1 MECSSITAIGTG
13 WDTEI
18 FYRREY
24 YAQICGHPRLLQG
37 LPVLGGDLEICGI
50 IAREIRRR
58 DPEARVCALPV
69 ADGGEGTVD
78 AFLGALGGE
87 KVAVPCRDPYGR
99 PLTAHYGLFPDGKTA
114 VIEMAAAAGLPLVGE
129 DRRVADATTYG
140 VGQLIA
146 HALKR
151 GAERI
156 LLGLGGSATND
167 GGCGA
172 AAALGVEFLDA
183 EGKAFVPVGGTLR
196 RIAHIRVDGLLPAL
210 RQAEV
215 IAMCDIDNPLC
226 GESGAAAVFAPQKGA
241 DAATVRMLDEGLAHL
256 AAVIEKD
263 LGRSL
268 LTLPGGGA
276 AGGFGAGSVAFLGA
290 RLQMGIEA
298 VLDLTDFDRLAADAY
313 LVITGEGRLDSQS
326 LRGKVVVGVA
336 RRARALGVPVVAL
349 VGSSETDI
357 AAAYDAGVT
366 AVFPINP
373 APTTLSE
380 ALAHA
385 RTHLAF
391 TAENVLRF
399 ARCLEE
405 NR

>member
-1 MECSSITAIGTG
+1 MRKYVVIPDSFKGCLSSG
-13 WDTEI
+13 
-18 FYRREY
+18 
-24 YAQICGHPRLLQG
+24 
-37 LPVLGGDLEICGI
+37 EICGI
-50 IAREIRRR
+50 MAREIRRR

-313 LVITGEGRLDSQS
+313 LVITGEGQLDSQS

-385 RTHLAF
+385 RTRLAF

>member
-1 MECSSITAIGTG
+1 MRKYVVIPDSFKGCLSSG
-13 WDTEI
+13 
-18 FYRREY
+18 
-24 YAQICGHPRLLQG
+24 
-37 LPVLGGDLEICGI
+37 EICDI

-156 LLGLGGSATND
+156 ILGLGGSATND

-196 RIAHIRVDGLLPAL
+196 RIAHIRTGGLLPAL

-268 LTLPGGGA
+268 LTIPGGGA

-391 TAENVLRF
+391 AAENVLRF

>member
-1 MECSSITAIGTG
+1 MRKYVVIPDSFKGCLSSG
-13 WDTEI
+13 
-18 FYRREY
+18 
-24 YAQICGHPRLLQG
+24 
-37 LPVLGGDLEICGI
+37 EICGI

-87 KVAVPCRDPYGR
+87 KVAVPCRDPYGH

-129 DRRVADATTYG
+129 DRRVADTTTYG

-156 LLGLGGSATND
+156 ILGLGGSATND

-196 RIAHIRVDGLLPAL
+196 RIAHIRTDALLPAL

-256 AAVIEKD
+256 AAVIEMD

>member
-1 MECSSITAIGTG
+1 MRKYVVIPDSFKGCLSSG
-13 WDTEI
+13 
-18 FYRREY
+18 
-24 YAQICGHPRLLQG
+24 
-37 LPVLGGDLEICGI
+37 EICGI
-50 IAREIRRR
+50 IAREIRCR

-129 DRRVADATTYG
+129 DRRVADTTTYG

-156 LLGLGGSATND
+156 ILGLGGSATND

-183 EGKAFVPVGGTLR
+183 EGKTFVPVGGTLR
-196 RIAHIRVDGLLPAL
+196 RIAHIRTAGLLPAL

-241 DAATVRMLDEGLAHL
+241 DAATVCMLDEGLAHL

-263 LGRSL
+263 LGRAL

>member
-1 MECSSITAIGTG
+1 MRKYVVIPDSYKGCLSSG
-13 WDTEI
+13 
-18 FYRREY
+18 
-24 YAQICGHPRLLQG
+24 
-37 LPVLGGDLEICGI
+37 EICGI

-78 AFLGALGGE
+78 AFLGALDGE
-87 KVAVPCRDPYGR
+87 KVAVLCRDPYGR

-129 DRRVADATTYG
+129 DRRVADTTTYG

-156 LLGLGGSATND
+156 ILGLGGSATND

-183 EGKAFVPVGGTLR
+183 EGKAFVPVGGTLC
-196 RIAHIRVDGLLPAL
+196 RIAHIRTDGLLPAL

-226 GESGAAAVFAPQKGA
+226 GESGAAAIFAPQKGA

-256 AAVIEKD
+256 AAVIEMD
-263 LGRSL
+263 LDRSL

>member
-1 MECSSITAIGTG
+1 MRKYVVIPDSFKGCLSSG
-13 WDTEI
+13 
-18 FYRREY
+18 
-24 YAQICGHPRLLQG
+24 
-37 LPVLGGDLEICGI
+37 EICDI

-87 KVAVPCRDPYGR
+87 KVAVPCRDPYGH

-129 DRRVADATTYG
+129 DRRVADTTTYG

-196 RIAHIRVDGLLPAL
+196 RIAHIRTGGLLPAL

-256 AAVIEKD
+256 AAVIEMD

-268 LTLPGGGA
+268 LALPGGGA

>member
-1 MECSSITAIGTG
+1 MRKYVVIPDSFKGCLSSG
-13 WDTEI
+13 
-18 FYRREY
+18 
-24 YAQICGHPRLLQG
+24 
-37 LPVLGGDLEICGI
+37 EICDI
-50 IAREIRRR
+50 IAREIRCR

-87 KVAVPCRDPYGR
+87 KIAVPCRDPYGR

-129 DRRVADATTYG
+129 DRRVADTTTYG

-156 LLGLGGSATND
+156 ILGLGGSATND

-183 EGKAFVPVGGTLR
+183 EGKAFVPVGGTLCR
-196 RIAHIRVDGLLPAL
+196 LAHIRTDGLLPAL

-263 LGRSL
+263 LGCSL

-276 AGGFGAGSVAFLGA
+276 AGGFGAGSVAFLDA

>member
-1 MECSSITAIGTG
+1 MRKYVVIPDSFKGCLSSS
-13 WDTEI
+13 
-18 FYRREY
+18 
-24 YAQICGHPRLLQG
+24 
-37 LPVLGGDLEICGI
+37 EICNI
-50 IAREIRRR
+50 LAREIRRR

-87 KVAVPCRDPYGR
+87 KVAVSCRDPYGR

-196 RIAHIRVDGLLPAL
+196 RIAHIRADGLSPAL

-263 LGRSL
+263 MGRSL

>member
-1 MECSSITAIGTG
+1 MRKYVVIPDSFKGCLSSG
-13 WDTEI
+13 
-18 FYRREY
+18 
-24 YAQICGHPRLLQG
+24 
-37 LPVLGGDLEICGI
+37 EICGI
-50 IAREIRRR
+50 IAREIRCR

-87 KVAVPCRDPYGR
+87 KIAVPCRDPYGR

-156 LLGLGGSATND
+156 ILGLGGSATND

-183 EGKAFVPVGGTLR
+183 EDKAFVPVGGTLR
-196 RIAHIRVDGLLPAL
+196 RIAHIRTGGLLPAL

-256 AAVIEKD
+256 AAGIEKD

-276 AGGFGAGSVAFLGA
+276 AGGFGAGSVALLGA

>member
-1 MECSSITAIGTG
+1 MKKCIVISDSFKGSLSSG
-13 WDTEI
+13 
-18 FYRREY
+18 
-24 YAQICGHPRLLQG
+24 
-37 LPVLGGDLEICGI
+37 EICE
-50 IAREIRRR
+50 IARESFQNVF
-58 DPEARVCALPV
+58 PACKLVCIPV
-69 ADGGEGTVD
+69 ADGGEGTV
-78 AFLGALGGE
+78 ACFQEVCGGE
-87 KVAVPCRDPYGR
+87 LVTVQVQGPFGQSMEASYLQLEEKQ
-99 PLTAHYGLFPDGKTA
+99 A
-114 VIEMAAAAGLPLVGE
+114 VIEMAACAGLPLAN
-129 DRRVADATTYG
+129 DCKDPRITTTYG
-140 VGQLIA
+140 VGQLIR
-146 HALKR
+146 HAVER
-151 GAERI
+151 GNTRI

-196 RIAHIRVDGLLPAL
+196 RIAHIRTDGLLPAL

-256 AAVIEKD
+256 AAVIEMD
-263 LGRSL
+263 LGPSL

>member
-1 MECSSITAIGTG
+1 MRKYVVIPDSFKGCLSSG
-13 WDTEI
+13 
-18 FYRREY
+18 
-24 YAQICGHPRLLQG
+24 
-37 LPVLGGDLEICGI
+37 EICGI

-99 PLTAHYGLFPDGKTA
+99 PITAHYGLFPDGKTA

-129 DRRVADATTYG
+129 DRRVADTTTYG

-146 HALKR
+146 HALNR

-156 LLGLGGSATND
+156 ILGLGGSATND

-196 RIAHIRVDGLLPAL
+196 RIAHIRTDDLLPAL

-226 GESGAAAVFAPQKGA
+226 GESGAAAVFSPQKGA

-256 AAVIEKD
+256 AAVIEMD

>member
-1 MECSSITAIGTG
+1 MRKYVVIPDSFKGCLSSG
-13 WDTEI
+13 
-18 FYRREY
+18 
-24 YAQICGHPRLLQG
+24 
-37 LPVLGGDLEICGI
+37 EICDI

-140 VGQLIA
+140 VGQLMA

-156 LLGLGGSATND
+156 ILGLGGSATND

-256 AAVIEKD
+256 SAVIEMD

-313 LVITGEGRLDSQS
+313 LVIAGEGRLDSQS

>member
-1 MECSSITAIGTG
+1 MRKYVVIPDSFKGCLSSG
-13 WDTEI
+13 
-18 FYRREY
+18 
-24 YAQICGHPRLLQG
+24 
-37 LPVLGGDLEICGI
+37 EICGI

-156 LLGLGGSATND
+156 ILGLGGSATND

-196 RIAHIRVDGLLPAL
+196 RIAHIRTGGLLPAL

-268 LTLPGGGA
+268 LTIPGGGA

>member
-1 MECSSITAIGTG
+1 MRKYVVIPDSYKGCLSSG
-13 WDTEI
+13 
-18 FYRREY
+18 
-24 YAQICGHPRLLQG
+24 
-37 LPVLGGDLEICGI
+37 EICGI

-78 AFLGALGGE
+78 AFLGALDGE
-87 KVAVPCRDPYGR
+87 KVAVLCRDPYGR
-99 PLTAHYGLFPDGKTA
+99 PLTAHYGLFPDGTTA

-129 DRRVADATTYG
+129 DRRVTDATTYG

-156 LLGLGGSATND
+156 ILGLGGSATND

-183 EGKAFVPVGGTLR
+183 EGKAFVPVGGTLC
-196 RIAHIRVDGLLPAL
+196 RIAHIRTDGLLPAL

-226 GESGAAAVFAPQKGA
+226 GESGAAAIFAPQKGA

-256 AAVIEKD
+256 AAVIEMD
-263 LGRSL
+263 LDRSL

>member
-1 MECSSITAIGTG
+1 MRKYVVIPDSFKGCLSSG
-13 WDTEI
+13 
-18 FYRREY
+18 
-24 YAQICGHPRLLQG
+24 
-37 LPVLGGDLEICGI
+37 EICGI

-58 DPEARVCALPV
+58 DPEARVYALPV

-129 DRRVADATTYG
+129 DRRVADTTTYG
-140 VGQLIA
+140 VGQLIV

-156 LLGLGGSATND
+156 ILGLGGSATND

-196 RIAHIRVDGLLPAL
+196 RIAHIRTDSLLPAL

-366 AVFPINP
+366 AVFSINP

>member
-1 MECSSITAIGTG
+1 MRKYVVIPDSFKGCLSSG
-13 WDTEI
+13 
-18 FYRREY
+18 
-24 YAQICGHPRLLQG
+24 
-37 LPVLGGDLEICGI
+37 EICGI

-87 KVAVPCRDPYGR
+87 KVSVPCRDPYGR

-129 DRRVADATTYG
+129 DRRVADTTTYG

>member
-1 MECSSITAIGTG
+1 MRKYVVIPDSFKGCLSSG
-13 WDTEI
+13 
-18 FYRREY
+18 
-24 YAQICGHPRLLQG
+24 
-37 LPVLGGDLEICGI
+37 EICGI

-87 KVAVPCRDPYGR
+87 KIAVPCRDPYGR

-129 DRRVADATTYG
+129 DRRVADTTTYG

-196 RIAHIRVDGLLPAL
+196 RIAHIRMDGLLPAL

-357 AAAYDAGVT
+357 AAAYDAGIT

>member
-1 MECSSITAIGTG
+1 MRKYVVIPDSFKGCLSSG
-13 WDTEI
+13 
-18 FYRREY
+18 
-24 YAQICGHPRLLQG
+24 
-37 LPVLGGDLEICGI
+37 EICGI

-129 DRRVADATTYG
+129 DRRVADTTTYG

-196 RIAHIRVDGLLPAL
+196 RIAHIRTDSLLPAL

-357 AAAYDAGVT
+357 AAVYDAGVT

>member
-1 MECSSITAIGTG
+1 MRKYVVIPDSFKGCLSSG
-13 WDTEI
+13 
-18 FYRREY
+18 
-24 YAQICGHPRLLQG
+24 
-37 LPVLGGDLEICGI
+37 EICDI
-50 IAREIRRR
+50 IAREIRCR

-129 DRRVADATTYG
+129 DCRVADTTTYG

-156 LLGLGGSATND
+156 ILGLGGSATND

-183 EGKAFVPVGGTLR
+183 EGKTFVPVGGTLCR
-196 RIAHIRVDGLLPAL
+196 LAHIRTDGLLPAL

-226 GESGAAAVFAPQKGA
+226 GESGAAAVFSPQKGA

-256 AAVIEKD
+256 AAVVEKD

>member
-1 MECSSITAIGTG
+1 MRKYVVIPDSFKGCLSSG
-13 WDTEI
+13 
-18 FYRREY
+18 
-24 YAQICGHPRLLQG
+24 
-37 LPVLGGDLEICGI
+37 EICGI
-50 IAREIRRR
+50 IAREIRCR
-58 DPEARVCALPV
+58 DPEARVYTLPV

-196 RIAHIRVDGLLPAL
+196 RIAHIRVDGLLPVL

-357 AAAYDAGVT
+357 AAAYDAGIT

>member
-1 MECSSITAIGTG
+1 MRKYVVIPDSFKGCLSSG
-13 WDTEI
+13 
-18 FYRREY
+18 
-24 YAQICGHPRLLQG
+24 
-37 LPVLGGDLEICGI
+37 EICDI

-129 DRRVADATTYG
+129 DRRVADTTTYG

-196 RIAHIRVDGLLPAL
+196 RIAHIRTDSLLPAL

-256 AAVIEKD
+256 AAVIEMD

>member
-1 MECSSITAIGTG
+1 MRKYVVIPDSFKGCLSSG
-13 WDTEI
+13 
-18 FYRREY
+18 
-24 YAQICGHPRLLQG
+24 
-37 LPVLGGDLEICGI
+37 EICGI

-78 AFLGALGGE
+78 AFLGALDGE
-87 KVAVPCRDPYGR
+87 KVAVLCRDPYGR

-129 DRRVADATTYG
+129 DRRVADTTTYG

-156 LLGLGGSATND
+156 ILGLGGSATND

-183 EGKAFVPVGGTLR
+183 EGKAFVPVGGTLC
-196 RIAHIRVDGLLPAL
+196 RIAHIRTDGLLPAL

-226 GESGAAAVFAPQKGA
+226 GESGAAAIFAPQKGA

-256 AAVIEKD
+256 AAVIEMD
-263 LGRSL
+263 LDRSL

>member
-1 MECSSITAIGTG
+1 MRKYVVIPDSFKGCLSSG
-13 WDTEI
+13 
-18 FYRREY
+18 
-24 YAQICGHPRLLQG
+24 
-37 LPVLGGDLEICGI
+37 EICGI

-58 DPEARVCALPV
+58 DSEARVCALPV

-129 DRRVADATTYG
+129 DRRVADTTTYG
-140 VGQLIA
+140 VGQLMA

-156 LLGLGGSATND
+156 ILGLGGSATND

-268 LTLPGGGA
+268 ITLPGGGA

>member
-1 MECSSITAIGTG
+1 MRKYVVIPDSFKGCLSSG
-13 WDTEI
+13 
-18 FYRREY
+18 
-24 YAQICGHPRLLQG
+24 
-37 LPVLGGDLEICGI
+37 EICDI

-129 DRRVADATTYG
+129 DRRVADTTTYG

-196 RIAHIRVDGLLPAL
+196 RIAHIRTGGLLPAL

-256 AAVIEKD
+256 AAVIEMD

-268 LTLPGGGA
+268 LALPGGGA

-290 RLQMGIEA
+290 QLQMGIEA

>member
-1 MECSSITAIGTG
+1 MRKYVVIPDSFKGCLSSG
-13 WDTEI
+13 
-18 FYRREY
+18 
-24 YAQICGHPRLLQG
+24 
-37 LPVLGGDLEICGI
+37 EICDI
-50 IAREIRRR
+50 IAREIRCR

-87 KVAVPCRDPYGR
+87 KVAVPCRDPYGC

-156 LLGLGGSATND
+156 ILGLGGSATND

-183 EGKAFVPVGGTLR
+183 EGKTFVPVGGTLR

-226 GESGAAAVFAPQKGA
+226 GESGAAAVFSPQKGA
-241 DAATVRMLDEGLAHL
+241 DAATVRVLDEGLAHL

-373 APTTLSE
+373 APTTLNE

>member
-1 MECSSITAIGTG
+1 MRKYVVIPDSFKGCLSSG
-13 WDTEI
+13 
-18 FYRREY
+18 
-24 YAQICGHPRLLQG
+24 
-37 LPVLGGDLEICGI
+37 EICDI

-87 KVAVPCRDPYGR
+87 KVAVPCRDPYGC

-156 LLGLGGSATND
+156 ILGLGGSATND

-196 RIAHIRVDGLLPAL
+196 RIAHIRMDGLLPAL

-256 AAVIEKD
+256 AAVIEMD
-263 LGRSL
+263 LGRAL

>member
-1 MECSSITAIGTG
+1 MRKYVVIPDAFKGCLSSG
-13 WDTEI
+13 
-18 FYRREY
+18 
-24 YAQICGHPRLLQG
+24 
-37 LPVLGGDLEICGI
+37 EICDI

-129 DRRVADATTYG
+129 DRRVADTTTYG

-196 RIAHIRVDGLLPAL
+196 RIAHIRTDSLLPAL

-256 AAVIEKD
+256 AAVIEMD

>member
-1 MECSSITAIGTG
+1 MRKYVVIPDSFKGCLSSG
-13 WDTEI
+13 
-18 FYRREY
+18 
-24 YAQICGHPRLLQG
+24 
-37 LPVLGGDLEICGI
+37 EICGI

-87 KVAVPCRDPYGR
+87 KVAMPCRDPYGR

-129 DRRVADATTYG
+129 DRRVADTTTYG

-196 RIAHIRVDGLLPAL
+196 RIAHIRTGGLLPAL

-256 AAVIEKD
+256 AAVIEMD

-268 LTLPGGGA
+268 LALPGGGA

-290 RLQMGIEA
+290 QLQMGIEA

>member
-1 MECSSITAIGTG
+1 MRKYVVIPDSFKGCLSSG
-13 WDTEI
+13 
-18 FYRREY
+18 
-24 YAQICGHPRLLQG
+24 
-37 LPVLGGDLEICGI
+37 EICDI

-87 KVAVPCRDPYGR
+87 KIAVPCRDPYGR

-129 DRRVADATTYG
+129 DRRVADTTTYG

-156 LLGLGGSATND
+156 ILGLGGSATND

-183 EGKAFVPVGGTLR
+183 EGKAFVPVGGTLC
-196 RIAHIRVDGLLPAL
+196 RIAHIRTDGLLPAL

-226 GESGAAAVFAPQKGA
+226 GESGAAAIFAPQKGA

-256 AAVIEKD
+256 AAVIEMD
-263 LGRSL
+263 LDRSL

>member
-1 MECSSITAIGTG
+1 MRKYVVIPDSFKGCLSSG
-13 WDTEI
+13 
-18 FYRREY
+18 
-24 YAQICGHPRLLQG
+24 
-37 LPVLGGDLEICGI
+37 EICGI

-58 DPEARVCALPV
+58 DPEARVYALPV

-129 DRRVADATTYG
+129 DRRVADTTTYG

-196 RIAHIRVDGLLPAL
+196 RIAHIRTGGLLPAL

-226 GESGAAAVFAPQKGA
+226 GESGAAAVFSPQKGA

-268 LTLPGGGA
+268 LALPGGGA

-380 ALAHA
+380 ALSHA

>member
-1 MECSSITAIGTG
+1 MRKYVVIPDSFKGCLSSG
-13 WDTEI
+13 
-18 FYRREY
+18 
-24 YAQICGHPRLLQG
+24 
-37 LPVLGGDLEICGI
+37 EICGI

-129 DRRVADATTYG
+129 DRRVADTTTYG

-156 LLGLGGSATND
+156 ILGLGGSATND

-196 RIAHIRVDGLLPAL
+196 RIAHIRMDALLPAL

-226 GESGAAAVFAPQKGA
+226 GESGAAAVFSPQKGA

-276 AGGFGAGSVAFLGA
+276 AGGFGAGSVAFLDA

>member
-1 MECSSITAIGTG
+1 MRKYVVIPDSFKGCLSSG
-13 WDTEI
+13 
-18 FYRREY
+18 
-24 YAQICGHPRLLQG
+24 
-37 LPVLGGDLEICGI
+37 EICGI

-129 DRRVADATTYG
+129 DRRVADTTTYG
-140 VGQLIA
+140 VGQLIV

-196 RIAHIRVDGLLPAL
+196 RIAHIRTDALLPAL

-263 LGRSL
+263 LGCSL
-268 LTLPGGGA
+268 LALPGGGA